1 MSSSIPH
8 SIFINKQKEVSLN
21 VSTSRGKQLIQMK
34 QVSDTRW
41 SCRYSSIK
49 AVFSTFTAIIK
60 TLDEIGDQ
68 SHTRSVE
75 ARGLL
80 HQISSFPFLLSLVL
94 FEKIFSMTSTLSNLL
109 QSEQISFAAAARC
122 IRATKTAL
130 SDIRSEQNWIR
141 FGT

>member
-68 SHTRSVE
+68 SHVE

-94 FEKIFSMTSTLSNLL
+94 FEKIFSMTSNLSNLL